1 MFVPVPGFGN
11 EVDENITTLELYNLN
26 SNGNKRKRS
35 DDKDNNRILTSYF
48 NVYNTDVGFK
58 PLEKKPTLENINTIL
73 KENNEFKKSFNSI
86 FKNLAAFEE
95 SLNLI
100 KNKKINNNNYNNI
113 NNGDD
118 NNKNVEKTNKRHKAA
133 SERRELIKKII
144 EKGSEK
150 TRTICE
156 EIEELVNNT
165 DPDEIPERIKN
176 ILKTDNGLKKIQESV
191 IGLTTRSRR
200 N

>member
-86 FKNLAAFEE
+86 FKSLAAFEE